1 MSVFFVPEDYNT
13 VKTISQYCVV
23 LKKQNK
29 KTKKKLTNKNKTN
42 IKIGNKGNENIN
54 ERKGLLMSLLYFG
67 SN

>member
-42 IKIGNKGNENIN
+42 RKIGNKGNENIN
-54 ERKGLLMSLLYFG
+54 ERREDLLM
-67 SN
+67 

>member
-42 IKIGNKGNENIN
+42 RKIGNKGNENIN

>member
-29 KTKKKLTNKNKTN
+29 KTKKNKQTNKNKTN
-42 IKIGNKGNENIN
+42 RKIGNKGNENIN
-54 ERKGLLMSLLYFG
+54 ERKEGLLM
-67 SN
+67 

>member
-1 MSVFFVPEDYNT
+1 MSVFFVPDDYNT

-42 IKIGNKGNENIN
+42 RKIGNKGNENIN
-54 ERKGLLMSLLYFG
+54 ERREDLLM
-67 SN
+67 